1 MIRCPLYP
9 PLQAGTSEYPENGLK
24 QRVYLTF
31 SKETVREPLIWKV
44 GREFGVITNIRTAEV
59 KEDMGLV
66 GLEIEGAQGAVE
78 QALVWLKA
86 QGVHVEP
93 IEQNVIEG

>member
-1 MIRCPLYP
+1 M
-9 PLQAGTSEYPENGLK
+9 K

-31 SKETVREPLIWKV
+31 SKDTVREPLIWQSGHK
-44 GREFGVITNIRTAEV
+44 FDVITNIRTAEV

-66 GLEIEGAQGAVE
+66 GLEIEGAQDAVE
-78 QALVWLKA
+78 QTLAWFTA

>member
-1 MIRCPLYP
+1 M
-9 PLQAGTSEYPENGLK
+9 K

-31 SKETVREPLIWKV
+31 SEQTVREPIIWKLS
-44 GREFGVITNIRTAEV
+44 REFDVVTNIRTAEV
-59 KEDMGLV
+59 KESMGLV
-66 GLEIEGAQGAVE
+66 GLELEGKAEVIEN
-78 QALVWLKA
+78 ALAWLVG